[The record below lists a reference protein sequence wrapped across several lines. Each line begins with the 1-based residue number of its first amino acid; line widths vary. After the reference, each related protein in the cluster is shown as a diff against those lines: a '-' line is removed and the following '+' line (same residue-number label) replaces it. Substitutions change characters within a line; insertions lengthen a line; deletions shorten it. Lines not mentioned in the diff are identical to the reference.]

1 MSIGRAKEVTIS
13 ETDLEGFIKA
23 LDKCTG
29 NVYLVTDE
37 GDKINLKLQFC
48 RIIGLHHIINGG
60 RFSGGH
66 LECDNNDDAALLFRF
81 NIYGAEN

>member
-1 MSIGRAKEVTIS
+1 MNTYNAKEINIS
-13 ETDLEGFIKA
+13 EANLDEFIA
-23 LDKCTG
+23 ELDKCKS

-37 GDKINLKLQFC
+37 GDKINLKSQLC

-66 LECDNNDDAALLFRF
+66 IECDDVDDAARLFRF
-81 NIYGAEN
+81 NIYGSQN